1 MFKNNKFGVSD
12 AMIEAAKAIIEKKLI
27 GNQHKIDANH
37 NGKIDAQDF
46 KILKGKKKTNEE
58 VELGEDTFTK
68 QYRNNEDDNKH
79 SENVVLLAKHFGSKT
94 DHEKAKD
101 ILQQHMK
108 IGHMPDNLRDEREKI
123 HKKLWPKARAH
134 MMHQE
139 EVEAID
145 ELDKNTLGS
154 YIKSASTDMR
164 NTALQHG
171 SIKKMQKRSKGIE
184 MAADK
189 LAKEEVE
196 FSANELAH
204 IEAIVQDMK

>member
-1 MFKNNKFGVSD
+1 MPLKKHQLKKTHTKKQPQRKLKGTEMFKNNKFGVSD

-123 HKKLWPKARAH
+123 QKKLWPKARAH

-139 EVEAID
+139 EVEFSEAEIARI
-145 ELDKNTLGS
+145 ET
-154 YIKSASTDMR
+154 IAKS
-164 NTALQHG
+164 
-171 SIKKMQKRSKGIE
+171 I
-184 MAADK
+184 
-189 LAKEEVE
+189 
-196 FSANELAH
+196 
-204 IEAIVQDMK
+204 